1 MCCQPIKHNVGTTL
15 VEVMI
20 ATSIMLVAVIS
31 ILFSYVKFL
40 ELEEIGRGAT
50 ISTRAVKNAVEE
62 IKNTS
67 FNDIYSTYNNATFTI
82 TGMDGIGKVYIDD
95 SQDRLR
101 IVKVVYCWRMLGRRV
116 IGEDVNLN
124 GVLNPGEDKN
134 GNGQID
140 SYVQVVTEI
149 FG

>member
-1 MCCQPIKHNVGTTL
+1 MTL
-15 VEVMI
+15 VEVMV
-20 ATSIMLVAVIS
+20 ATLIMLVAVIG

-50 ISTRAVKNAVEE
+50 IATRAIKNKVEE

-67 FNDIYSTYNNATFTI
+67 FNNIYSTYNNTSFTV
-82 TGMDGIGKVYIDD
+82 TGMDGIGKIYVDN

-101 IVKVVYCWRMLGRRV
+101 IVKVVFCWRMLGRRV

-124 GVLNPGEDKN
+124 GVLDAGEDKN